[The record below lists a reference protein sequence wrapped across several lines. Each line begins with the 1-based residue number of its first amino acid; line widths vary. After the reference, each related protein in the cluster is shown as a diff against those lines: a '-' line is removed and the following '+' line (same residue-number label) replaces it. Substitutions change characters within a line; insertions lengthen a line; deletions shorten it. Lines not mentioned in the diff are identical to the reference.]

1 MSSAMRGLTMQT
13 AKVGSANR
21 TYLMYLP
28 KSLSPAKPAPFVYVF
43 HGHTMSGQSMYDITQ
58 YSALADSE
66 GIAVVFPDGDSG
78 PNSEGGTWNVENP
91 GQTVCGAG
99 QYFVGNADDFG
110 FMDAMKAAVSRYQ
123 CLDAA
128 HVFATGFSMGG
139 YFSHHIG
146 CLRSDVRAVAPHSG
160 GTIASLSSC
169 TTGHKPILIFHGVAD
184 SIAADG
190 CDDPHVTAE
199 AGFPPSATLWAQK
212 NGCQTTYT
220 TVTEHGSGSVTG
232 QCYLYNGCPA
242 DGQVELCA
250 FAGMDH
256 CWAGGSQSGQGSI
269 YACPTYPSATQLQW
283 AFFKKYAW

>member
-1 MSSAMRGLTMQT
+1 MRGLTMQT
-13 AKVGSANR
+13 TKVGSVNR

-28 KSLSPAKPAPFVYVF
+28 KSLSATKPAPFVYVF
-43 HGHTMSGQSMYDITQ
+43 HGHTMSGQSMVDITQ
-58 YSALADSE
+58 YSALADTE

-123 CLDAA
+123 CLDTS

-146 CLRSDVRAVAPHSG
+146 CLRNDVRAVAPHSG

-169 TTGHKPILIFHGVAD
+169 TTGHKPIIIFHGAAD

-190 CDDPHVTAE
+190 CDDPNGGRE

-212 NGCQTTYT
+212 NGCQTSAT
-220 TVTEHGSGSVTG
+220 TVMEQASGGGTG
-232 QCYLYNGCPA
+232 RCYLYNGCPA
-242 DGQVELCA
+242 DGQVELCI
-250 FAGMDH
+250 FTNMDH
-256 CWAGGSQSGQGSI
+256 CWAGGSQGGQDAI
-269 YACPTYPSATQLQW
+269 YACPTFPSATQLQW